1 MVSENTLEKLGR
13 GAKQA
18 ASELRLVGSEQKDH
32 ALANV
37 RKVLL
42 ARTER
47 IIEENNKDL
56 AFARE
61 KKISEAM
68 LDRLLINNERLWV

>member
-1 MVSENTLEKLGR
+1 MVSENTLENIGI

-18 ASELRLVGSEQKDH
+18 ASELRFVGSEPKAH

-56 AFARE
+56 AFNKFKTPE
-61 KKISEAM
+61 NILKSI
-68 LDRLLINNERLWV
+68 L

>member
-18 ASELRLVGSEQKDH
+18 ASELRLVSSEQKDH

-37 RKVLL
+37 RKYYRHEQSVLL
-42 ARTER
+42 
-47 IIEENNKDL
+47 
-56 AFARE
+56 
-61 KKISEAM
+61 KKITK
-68 LDRLLINNERLWV
+68 I